1 MVESLL
7 IAVIVGATIAIP
19 VLGILVK
26 NSADTRAE
34 LRREVQM
41 QLRDITNISGGIK
54 DNFVG
59 IENAVSEVRKELVS
73 LRREIE
79 EARIDIKRV
88 SPAGEEAPRRI
99 VIPTT

>member
-41 QLRDITNISGGIK
+41 QLRDITSLSGGLK
-54 DNFVG
+54 DNFTGV
-59 IENAVSEVRKELVS
+59 ENAISEVRKELVT

-88 SPAGEEAPRRI
+88 SPAEDTPRRI
-99 VIPTT
+99 VIPNT

>member
-41 QLRDITNISGGIK
+41 QLRDITSLSGGLK
-54 DNFVG
+54 DHFVG
-59 IENAVSEVRKELVS
+59 LENAISEVRKELVT

-79 EARIDIKRV
+79 ESRVDIKRIA
-88 SPAGEEAPRRI
+88 PPGEEPVRRI
-99 VIPTT
+99 VIPQA

>member
-26 NSADTRAE
+26 NSSDTRAE

-41 QLRDITNISGGIK
+41 QLRDITNVSGSLK

-59 IENAVSEVRKELVS
+59 LENAISEVRKELVS

-88 SPAGEEAPRRI
+88 APGEDAPRRI
-99 VIPTT
+99 VMPQQ

>member
-26 NSADTRAE
+26 NSSDTRAE

-41 QLRDITNISGGIK
+41 QLRDITNVSGSLK

-59 IENAVSEVRKELVS
+59 LENAISEVRKELVA

-88 SPAGEEAPRRI
+88 VPSEDAPKRI
-99 VIPTT
+99 VLPQQ